1 MNSREADKRSSENF
15 ELGVAFEL
23 FSVFSELF
31 TVVACHDRERE

>member
-1 MNSREADKRSSENF
+1 MNSREGNKRSPENF

-31 TVVACHDRERE
+31 TVVACDERERE